1 MTEVVSSTSPDH
13 SSAKIDEED
22 GSNKSVDYSPG
33 CGIFGRY
40 PLTSLAVFAILGLIV
55 GIGLS
60 FWDPDT
66 ASAQDSKDILIR
78 WLGLLGDIFVR
89 ALKCIVIPLVFF
101 NVVLATVEMVKMG
114 KASSIGW
121 ITIGVYAATTALA
134 AIFGVLSTLM
144 FAGQYSEK
152 TFPEAAAPVIKLGCS
167 VAGTFLTESSGGS
180 LSCSNDGSNEFEI
193 VDVSNYFQ
201 TKSSP
206 RPNLSLSETIY
217 QGVFHKLISSN
228 IFASLAGG
236 DLLAVV
242 FFAIVFGV
250 ALGRLS
256 SKDKKSN
263 VHDIMVECD
272 EIFIQMIVWV
282 IKLTPFAV
290 FSLLVR
296 RLGSDRNLSESF
308 ANIGY
313 LFAATI
319 VGMILHVIFTHLI
332 IFPFVTKINPF
343 KYLSHLTPAFAMA
356 FASSSSAAT
365 LPVTMK
371 CVESTG
377 RVPNNIA
384 KFVLPLG
391 ATINMDGTAIY
402 IPAACIWMAMLN
414 GITPNAAQYIVLI
427 ILGTVGSAGAA
438 PVPSASLVL
447 IITAYNTVF
456 NKSGVPE
463 GFAFILAIDWLVDS
477 FRTMLN
483 VTGDAVVGVVVTHFA
498 NLQTT
503 KDLEDKEELE
513 A

>member
-13 SSAKIDEED
+13 SIGKIDEDDE
-22 GSNKSVDYSPG
+22 SNKSVDYSPG
-33 CGIFGRY
+33 IGIFGRY
-40 PLTSLAVFAILGLIV
+40 PLISLAVFAILGLGV

-60 FWDPDT
+60 YWDPDT

-121 ITIGVYAATTALA
+121 ITIGVYAATTLLA

-152 TFPEAAAPVIKLGCS
+152 TFPEAAAPIIKLGCS
-167 VAGTFLTESSGGS
+167 DGTFLSESTDGS
-180 LSCSNDGSNEFEI
+180 LSCSNEGSDEFGI
-193 VDVSNYFQ
+193 VDVSNYFA
-201 TKSSP
+201 TNSNPKPSI
-206 RPNLSLSETIY
+206 SLSETIY
-217 QGVFHKLISSN
+217 TGVFHKLISSN
-228 IFASLAGG
+228 IFASLASS

-242 FFAIVFGV
+242 FFAVVFGV

-256 SKDKKSN
+256 SKNKKSN
-263 VHDIMVECD
+263 LYEIMVECD
-272 EIFIQMIVWV
+272 EIFIQMIGWV

-296 RLGSDRNLSESF
+296 RLGSDRNLGESF

-319 VGMILHVIFTHLI
+319 VGMVMHMIITHLI
-332 IFPFVTKINPF
+332 IFPIVTKVNPV
-343 KYLSHLTPAFAMA
+343 KYLSHLTPAMAMA

-456 NKSGVPE
+456 NQSGVPE

-483 VTGDAVVGVVVTHFA
+483 VMGDSVVSVVVTHFA
-498 NLQTT
+498 DLQTT
-503 KDLEDKEELE
+503 KDLKGKEESQ

>member
-1 MTEVVSSTSPDH
+1 MTEVVSSTPPDH
-13 SSAKIDEED
+13 IAKIDEED
-22 GSNKSVDYSPG
+22 DDSHISIDYSPG
-33 CGIFGRY
+33 CGNFGRF
-40 PLTSLAVFAILGLIV
+40 PLISLAIFALLGLIV
-55 GIGLS
+55 GISLS

-114 KASSIGW
+114 KASSVGW
-121 ITIGVYAATTALA
+121 ITIGVYAATTILA
-134 AIFGVLSTLM
+134 AIFGVISTLM
-144 FAGQYSEK
+144 FAGQYNEK
-152 TFPEAAAPVIKLGCS
+152 TFPEAVDPVIKLGCS
-167 VAGTFLTESSGGS
+167 VAGTFLSESTDGS
-180 LSCSNDGSNEFEI
+180 LSCSNSGSNEFGI

-201 TKSSP
+201 TSSTP

-256 SKDKKSN
+256 SKGKKSN
-263 VHDIMVECD
+263 VHSIMQECD
-272 EIFIQMIVWV
+272 EIFIQMIVWI

-308 ANIGY
+308 ENIGF

-319 VGMILHVIFTHLI
+319 VAMIMHIVVTHLI
-332 IFPFVTKINPF
+332 IFPLVTKVNPI

-427 ILGTVGSAGAA
+427 ILGSVGSAGAA

-456 NKSGVPE
+456 NQSGVPE

-483 VTGDAVVGVVVTHFA
+483 VTGDAVVSVVVTHYA
-498 NLQTT
+498 NLEIRE
-503 KDLEDKEELE
+503 DLEENEEDE

>member
-1 MTEVVSSTSPDH
+1 MTEVVSSASPDH
-13 SSAKIDEED
+13 SIAKIDDED

-40 PLTSLAVFAILGLIV
+40 PLTSLAVFAILGLSV

-60 FWDPDT
+60 YWETD
-66 ASAQDSKDILIR
+66 SDSKDILIQ
-78 WLGLLGDIFVR
+78 WLGLLGDLFVR

-121 ITIGVYAATTALA
+121 ITIGVYAATTVLA
-134 AIFGVLSTLM
+134 AIFGVLSTLI
-144 FAGQYSEK
+144 FAGQYSAK
-152 TFPEAAAPVIKLGCS
+152 TFPEAVAPVIKLGCD
-167 VAGTFLTESSGGS
+167 VAGTFLTESTDGS
-180 LSCSNDGSNEFEI
+180 LSCSEDGSNEFGI
-193 VDVSNYFQ
+193 VDVSNYFA
-201 TKSSP
+201 TRSSP
-206 RPNLSLSETIY
+206 KPNISLSDTIY

-236 DLLAVV
+236 DLLGIV

-256 SKDKKSN
+256 SKNKKSN
-263 VHDIMVECD
+263 VHALMVECD

-290 FSLLVR
+290 FSLLVK
-296 RLGSDRNLSESF
+296 RLGNDRNLEESF

-319 VGMILHVIFTHLI
+319 VGMIMHVIITHLI
-332 IFPFVTKINPF
+332 IFPFVTKINPL
-343 KYLSHLTPAFAMA
+343 KYLSHMTPAFAMA

-377 RVPNNIA
+377 RVPSNIA
-384 KFVLPLG
+384 RFVLPLG

-402 IPAACIWMAMLN
+402 IPAACIWMAKLN

-456 NKSGVPE
+456 NESGVPE

-483 VTGDAVVGVVVTHFA
+483 VTGDSVVSVIVTHYA
-498 NLQTT
+498 NLETT
-503 KDLEDKEELE
+503 KDSEEIE